1 MIGCTKNT
9 AFVILADMKRERH
22 KRKEIKRAKKRKH
35 RTKDVEIV
43 DEESEPHKKVKEEPT
58 EDDNTAN
65 DSEEKDE
72 ESNIWK
78 TANPIVEEKSRDDD
92 FEDFIEQLL
101 L

>member
-1 MIGCTKNT
+1 M
-9 AFVILADMKRERH
+9 H

-35 RTKDVEIV
+35 RTKDVKID
-43 DEESEPHKKVKEEPT
+43 DEESEPHKKVKEESA
-58 EDDNTAN
+58 EDDDTPEEA
-65 DSEEKDE
+65 EEKDEADE

-92 FEDFIEQLL
+92 FEEFIEQLL